1 MNRQIHFV
9 LIILLS
15 MIISAPL
22 LAQTEG
28 EESKEPAYKEG
39 QWRDDMFEALSW
51 MFKGSYLQFTQKS
64 NLGYALVAAPSL
76 SYSFDHD
83 KRISGLYQSKSIPK
97 HIDMTGD
104 IGIGLNAP
112 IIPIGSYII
121 GAMKGDS
128 KLMNFAKEYAAA
140 FYLTVAEVELFS
152 WIHIH
157 DRPNTVDISFWETEF
172 RGPSSFPSG
181 HIVPYTV
188 LFFKTLQFY
197 GPLWSIIPGVLS
209 YWSSYQR
216 MQEGRHWFSDIVGA
230 FFLSAFAS
238 EGVRAAANK
247 GEHYHPIYR
256 WIFTHNFRV
265 IPWNRGRMGG
275 LSVAWN
281 F

>member
-1 MNRQIHFV
+1 MKCLN
-9 LIILLS
+9 LIITTILLS
-15 MIISAPL
+15 MILNPSL
-22 LAQTEG
+22 QAQEEPPQIEG
-28 EESKEPAYKEG
+28 HAYRDG
-39 QWRDDMFEALSW
+39 QWRNDMYEALVW
-51 MFKGSYLQFTQKS
+51 MLKGSYLQFTQKS
-64 NLGYALVAAPSL
+64 NLGYAAVAAASL

-83 KRISGLYQSKSIPK
+83 KRVSGLYQSKSIPK
-97 HIDMTGD
+97 HIDLTGD

-112 IIPIGSYII
+112 IIPLGSYII
-121 GAMKGDS
+121 GAMRGDS

-157 DRPNTVDISFWETEF
+157 DRPNTHDISFWETEF

-181 HIVPYTV
+181 HIIPYTV

-197 GPLWSIIPGVLS
+197 GPLWSVIPGILS

-216 MQEGRHWFSDIVGA
+216 MQEGRHWFSDIVGG

-238 EGVRAAANK
+238 EGVRAAANRN
-247 GEHYHPIYR
+247 ENYHPIYR
-256 WIFTHNFRV
+256 WIFTHQFRV
-265 IPWNRGRMGG
+265 IPWNRGKMGG
-275 LSVAWN
+275 LSIAWN